1 MGICFPLFK
10 SERRKYVESEDIPT
24 HRIDSIPL
32 KSSEFITNLKS
43 SSDHWVLTQEN
54 LLSLYSDFN
63 LLTSVELSARIRSL
77 CIDDNYIVACNK
89 EIEVFSYTFKSQSKL
104 SGHEKVVNSVS
115 LNKNLL
121 LSGSADWTVR
131 LWDVFSE
138 TELNRNLINW
148 NVVTS
153 LMWKDEN
160 TAIQTSEDLRLRVW
174 DIREK
179 CIFKSAVLPVGDNFA
194 TCCDVC
200 DEIVVTGHRG
210 CSGDGCEV
218 KIWDL
223 RKKEILVNVSNHS
236 QSVESVKF
244 LGDKVLSAG
253 KDGKLILM
261 KNDGVVTDVWNH
273 AKATPFV
280 AMDRFKEGVL
290 TGNLEPKVMFFH
302 VNPLKND
309 I

>member
-24 HRIDSIPL
+24 HRIDSIQL
-32 KSSEFITNLKS
+32 KSSEFISSLKS
-43 SSDHWVLTQEN
+43 SSDHWVLSQEN
-54 LLSLYSDFN
+54 LLSLYSDFTF
-63 LLTSVELSARIRSL
+63 LSSIELPERIRSS
-77 CIDDNYIVACNK
+77 CMDSNYIVACNK
-89 EIEVFSYTFKSQSKL
+89 EIEVFSYNFKSQSKL
-104 SGHEKVVNSVS
+104 SGHEKIVNSVS
-115 LNKNLL
+115 LNNNLL
-121 LSGSADWTVR
+121 LSGSADWTIR

-179 CIFKSAVLPVGDNFA
+179 SIFKSAVIGVGDNFA
-194 TCCDVC
+194 TCCDVR
-200 DEIVVTGHRG
+200 DEVVVTGHRG
-210 CSGDGCEV
+210 CNGDGCEI
-218 KIWDL
+218 KFWDL
-223 RKKEILVNVSNHS
+223 RKKEIFVNVNHHS

-244 LGDKVLSAG
+244 LSDKVISAG
-253 KDGKLILM
+253 KDGKLVLM
-261 KNDGVVTDVWNH
+261 KNDGSLAEVWNH
-273 AKATPFV
+273 DRSTPFV
-280 AMDRFKEGVL
+280 AMERFKEGIL
-290 TGNLEPKVMFFH
+290 TANLEPKVMFFN
-302 VNPLKND
+302 VEPLKNE